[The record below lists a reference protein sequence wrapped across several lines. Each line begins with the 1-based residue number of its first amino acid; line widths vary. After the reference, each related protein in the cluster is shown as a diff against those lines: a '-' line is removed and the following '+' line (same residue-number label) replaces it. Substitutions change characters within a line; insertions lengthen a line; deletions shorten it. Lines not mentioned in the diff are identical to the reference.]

1 MVEIFK
7 IKAMELFKRENQD
20 SNSKNGTKEALNTE
34 EILLRMV
41 KEIAKFYT
49 KDDEAENLTQH
60 KLTLMPRL
68 WLEMS
73 QKDIFKKNSSL
84 AHYLS
89 KELKE
94 NKIVN
99 RSSVLYPKNIKFISS
114 NPLTRCF
121 VHGKIGA
128 YDKVMDYRDALLER
142 MTRAGVVSES
152 FALDF
157 FIYLRFFHLDQIPLK
172 HFKYLEKAHYCSLS
186 KRGLFIFT
194 ADKIEEYHP
203 IYIYIL
209 DTKITP
215 ILDKIYTHKESSTEN
230 KGMDKIFLDSIS
242 SYDGDAKNE
251 IQRMMPDLT
260 LADIRR
266 LVQLEYQLHYT
277 PLSLT
282 LMLSNTH
289 PRISVLEIEKMY
301 PKSMPVGLLAIEKRN
316 IEIYRSSDDR
326 HSDDEEEVLLEKYLF
341 EDLEIYDQLKGILK
355 TPFESKAFKKYL
367 KEWQSFIESKST
379 EQTGFLLSIL
389 RFSKLLLD
397 KSDAKKDVKPIKPKT
412 LKEYLR
418 VSFQYA
424 FKYIMAEGDINE
436 EAIKNIEISIIYNDT
451 LNIPTQRKY
460 KRIINLFLQKMTEY
474 KSLGQ
479 IESTANIRRSV
490 VYKDELDELVDKLAI
505 EDKRNIK
512 NLTDNNF
519 LLVYKNV
526 VFSLLLYYSG
536 CRKNEL
542 RSRLV
547 EDMMLIPSNE
557 FSIDISKV
565 GVRKLRKA
573 EVDKGQDLK
582 TAAAKRRVRFQ
593 ILDDSHHAIVK
604 RYLGIVEKKNY
615 DFLFPAHNKVTFKI
629 YKKKVISE
637 SSLDII
643 GKSLQEITKRYTPL
657 HSLRHS
663 YATNQLKYLY
673 ESKQSRVEDLFEISN
688 KMGHRDPYVS
698 ISSYMHIDLLKLEN
712 ILRY

>member
-1 MVEIFK
+1 
-7 IKAMELFKRENQD
+7 
-20 SNSKNGTKEALNTE
+20 
-34 EILLRMV
+34 
-41 KEIAKFYT
+41 
-49 KDDEAENLTQH
+49 
-60 KLTLMPRL
+60 
-68 WLEMS
+68 
-73 QKDIFKKNSSL
+73 
-84 AHYLS
+84 
-89 KELKE
+89 
-94 NKIVN
+94 
-99 RSSVLYPKNIKFISS
+99 
-114 NPLTRCF
+114 
-121 VHGKIGA
+121 
-128 YDKVMDYRDALLER
+128 
-142 MTRAGVVSES
+142 
-152 FALDF
+152 
-157 FIYLRFFHLDQIPLK
+157 
-172 HFKYLEKAHYCSLS
+172 
-186 KRGLFIFT
+186 
-194 ADKIEEYHP
+194 
-203 IYIYIL
+203 
-209 DTKITP
+209 
-215 ILDKIYTHKESSTEN
+215 
-230 KGMDKIFLDSIS
+230 
-242 SYDGDAKNE
+242 
-251 IQRMMPDLT
+251 
-260 LADIRR
+260 
-266 LVQLEYQLHYT
+266 
-277 PLSLT
+277 
-282 LMLSNTH
+282 
-289 PRISVLEIEKMY
+289 
-301 PKSMPVGLLAIEKRN
+301 
-316 IEIYRSSDDR
+316 
-326 HSDDEEEVLLEKYLF
+326 
-341 EDLEIYDQLKGILK
+341 
-355 TPFESKAFKKYL
+355 
-367 KEWQSFIESKST
+367 
-379 EQTGFLLSIL
+379 
-389 RFSKLLLD
+389 
-397 KSDAKKDVKPIKPKT
+397 
-412 LKEYLR
+412 
-418 VSFQYA
+418 
-424 FKYIMAEGDINE
+424 
-436 EAIKNIEISIIYNDT
+436 
-451 LNIPTQRKY
+451 
-460 KRIINLFLQKMTEY
+460 MTEY

-547 EDMMLIPSNE
+547 EDMMSIPSNE